1 MERKKDEEKK
11 EKKEKEEIKKLNR
24 ALHFAVMKIC
34 EQEGTFFF
42 FSTIIRYQ
50 RIDFAKNATG
60 RRYGFKPSKEIIFA
74 LSKVIRSYIAV
85 FTKDVSS
92 FASHAK
98 RSTILPADVFLAARK
113 SPTLVRHL
121 KKFNELYALKQQKQR
136 SK

>member
-11 EKKEKEEIKKLNR
+11 EKKEEIKKLNR

-34 EQEGTFFF
+34 EQE
-42 FSTIIRYQ
+42 
-50 RIDFAKNATG
+50 G